1 MWVRVDT
8 RRPLVILIVT
18 LSALAWLAL
27 WLWGQS
33 PYSRFLSHHNL
44 DAITGNSALALVF
57 IAGWAVMVIA
67 MMLPTSLPL
76 ITLFR
81 SFIRQRPNR
90 AQLVALLIEGYL
102 GIGAMFGVFVYAG
115 DYALH
120 QAIDHSTWI
129 AANAWMLGALTLIL
143 AGVYQF
149 TPLKYYCLDKCRSPM
164 SFILGHWHGRDE
176 AQQAFVL
183 GAHHGLFCI
192 GCCWSLMLLM
202 FVVGVGSLGWMLML
216 SVMMAIEKNVPW
228 GRRLSLPLGVALLA
242 WGALVLLSSVPTVQA
257 HLPFFCQIGGS

>member
-8 RRPLVILIVT
+8 RRPLVILIVA
-18 LSALAWLAL
+18 LSLLAWLAL

-44 DAITGNSALALVF
+44 DAVRGNGALALVF
-57 IAGWAVMVIA
+57 IAGWAVMVMA

-76 ITLFR
+76 ITMFHA
-81 SFIRQRPNR
+81 FTRQRPNR
-90 AQLVALLIEGYL
+90 VQLVALLIAGYL
-102 GIGAMFGVFVYAG
+102 EVWVLFGVLVYAG

-120 QAIDHSTWI
+120 QAIDYSAWFASH
-129 AANAWMLGALTLIL
+129 AWMLGALTLIL

-164 SFILGHWHGRDE
+164 SFILGHWHGHDE
-176 AQQAFVL
+176 AQQAFAL
-183 GAHHGLFCI
+183 GVHHGLFCV

-202 FVVGVGSLGWMLML
+202 FAVGVGSLGWMLVL
-216 SVMMAIEKNVPW
+216 GVVMAIEKNLPW

-242 WGALVLLSSVPTVQA
+242 WGVLVLWFGAPAALA
-257 HLPFFCQIGGS
+257 HIHYAG